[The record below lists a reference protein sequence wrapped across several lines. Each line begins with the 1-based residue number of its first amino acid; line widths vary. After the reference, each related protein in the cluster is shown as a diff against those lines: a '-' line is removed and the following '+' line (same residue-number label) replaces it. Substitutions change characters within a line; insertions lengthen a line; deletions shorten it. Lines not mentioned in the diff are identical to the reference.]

1 MSAIFVAM
9 GASFIVA
16 ITFLILY
23 LISVKQGQ
31 FEDTYT
37 PSVRILFDDEEIE
50 AIQEEESIKK
60 TEDDKNN
67 NSNQN
72 NKNS

>member
-23 LISVKQGQ
+23 LISVKGGQ

-37 PSVRILFDDEEIE
+37 PAIRILFDDEEIE
-50 AIQEEESIKK
+50 TIEKEETQKEE
-60 TEDDKNN
+60 TN
-67 NSNQN
+67 NSRLL
-72 NKNS
+72 